1 MAAIRY
7 LFEGMVCYLRAL
19 IALVGRVHGAPQH
32 DGTAENEQADGSS
45 VTY

>member
-1 MAAIRY
+1 MALIRY
-7 LFEGMVCYLRAL
+7 LFEDMVCYLRAL
-19 IALVGRVHGAPQH
+19 IALVGRVHSAQQR

>member
-1 MAAIRY
+1 MALIRY

-32 DGTAENEQADGSS
+32 DGKAENEQADGSS

>member
-1 MAAIRY
+1 MALIRY
-7 LFEGMVCYLRAL
+7 LFEDMVCYLRAL
-19 IALVGRVHGAPQH
+19 IALVGRVHGALQR